1 MKKRTVILASLC
13 AIFLVIAVVQQLL
26 SLKNPVKTV
35 TFSENPDKITVF
47 GHGLDI
53 VLEKKGD
60 DWFSGDYKA
69 LPNTVELISK
79 YLKEIKILE
88 VVGKTG
94 NSIIE
99 EKYDLN
105 DERVVT
111 AFAFKGDKVL
121 RKVKIGKKTS
131 TGSQSYV
138 TIDDSDKIYLVQ
150 GDYQGTVA
158 KTESDLVSKK
168 IYSVPLESIS
178 SVDFTFPN
186 SKWGFSKNQEESEGS
201 PSWLPSGKALD
212 FSVNDEK
219 VDQWIASISYLD
231 CESFI
236 DDDTILPTTAD
247 AVCKIVSGNKEI
259 SVSIYKF
266 KTDDYE
272 YVGVSSEN
280 PHKFAVSKYVSEKFI
295 KNLDTLK

>member
-1 MKKRTVILASLC
+1 MKKRTLILASLC

-111 AFAFKGDKVL
+111 AFAFLPGL
-121 RKVKIGKKTS
+121 R
-131 TGSQSYV
+131 
-138 TIDDSDKIYLVQ
+138 
-150 GDYQGTVA
+150 
-158 KTESDLVSKK
+158 
-168 IYSVPLESIS
+168 
-178 SVDFTFPN
+178 
-186 SKWGFSKNQEESEGS
+186 
-201 PSWLPSGKALD
+201 
-212 FSVNDEK
+212 
-219 VDQWIASISYLD
+219 
-231 CESFI
+231 
-236 DDDTILPTTAD
+236 
-247 AVCKIVSGNKEI
+247 
-259 SVSIYKF
+259 
-266 KTDDYE
+266 
-272 YVGVSSEN
+272 
-280 PHKFAVSKYVSEKFI
+280 
-295 KNLDTLK
+295 